1 MIWAKSWEDCPEYV
15 GLEDRDGVC
24 RWIKRPEWP
33 GAYIL
38 HPTSRS
44 GEYGFRV
51 RGCLDLPTRSYPDL
65 MVLSGSG
72 RRKSDEDTYSSS
84 LEVG

>member
-51 RGCLDLPTRSYPDL
+51 RGLFRPTDEIIPGPDGP
-65 MVLSGSG
+65 VWIW
-72 RRKSDEDTYSSS
+72 KE
-84 LEVG
+84 EE